1 MTVIR
6 KSDTPAPLDISRLN
20 VGPPLADEN
29 DPKASSHGGAL
40 VALEA
45 RIPKRYRDDIKPV
58 AQVAPR
64 RAIAPPTKGK
74 KTGPNV
80 RYLSPREMLEY
91 SQDLYA
97 AGIIGFEDYEAM
109 AFQPDL
115 HPHFNKTI
123 GALTGQCAA
132 PDRPRDFI
140 RHWQDRLNYVQ
151 RYYAADAF
159 EVRQAIRIIKALIAF
174 PQHDDIVFN

>member
-1 MTVIR
+1 MTLIR
-6 KSDTPAPLDISRLN
+6 KPDTPAPLDISRLN
-20 VGPPLADEN
+20 IGPPLADQTGRNEN
-29 DPKASSHGGAL
+29 RGGAL
-40 VALEA
+40 VALES
-45 RIPKRYRDDIKPV
+45 RVPQQLRDDVKPT
-58 AQVAPR
+58 PKTITR
-64 RAIAPPTKGK
+64 PAIAPPSRHRK
-74 KTGPNV
+74 KVPNV

-91 SQDLYA
+91 SQDMYA

-115 HPHFNKTI
+115 HPDFNKTI
-123 GALTGQCAA
+123 GALTGQSAA

-151 RYYAADAF
+151 RYYPADAT
-159 EVRQAIRIIKALIAF
+159 EVRQASRILKALMAF

>member
-20 VGPPLADEN
+20 VGPPLADDDGPN
-29 DPKASSHGGAL
+29 FNRGGAL

-45 RIPKRYRDDIKPV
+45 RIPNRHREDVKPAV
-58 AQVAPR
+58 RKGPR
-64 RAIAPPTKGK
+64 PAIAPPSKGNR

-80 RYLSPREMLEY
+80 RYLSPRQMLEY
-91 SQDLYA
+91 SQNLYA

-115 HPHFNKTI
+115 HPDFNKTI
-123 GALTGQCAA
+123 GALTGQSAA

-174 PQHDDIVFN
+174 PQHDDIIFN

>member
-1 MTVIR
+1 MTIHR
-6 KSDTPAPLDISRLN
+6 KPETPAPLDISRLN
-20 VGPPLADEN
+20 IGPPIADEFN
-29 DPKASSHGGAL
+29 STAEKGGAL

-45 RIPKRYRDDIKPV
+45 RVPQRYREDIKPI
-58 AQVAPR
+58 ARTAPR
-64 RAIAPPTKGK
+64 PVIAPPSKGR

-80 RYLSPREMLEY
+80 HYLSPREMLEY

-115 HPHFNKTI
+115 HPDFNKTI
-123 GALTGQCAA
+123 GALTGQRAA
-132 PDRPRDFI
+132 PDRPRDFV

-151 RYYAADAF
+151 RYYPADAH
-159 EVRQAIRIIKALIAF
+159 EVRQAIRILKALKAF
-174 PQHDDIVFN
+174 PQQNDIFIN

>member
-1 MTVIR
+1 MTLLR
-6 KSDTPAPLDISRLN
+6 KPDTPAPLDISRLN
-20 VGPPLADEN
+20 VGPPLADMPDN
-29 DPKASSHGGAL
+29 DLARGGAL

-45 RIPKRYRDDIKPV
+45 RVPQRHREDVRPIATPSSRP
-58 AQVAPR
+58 AL
-64 RAIAPPTKGK
+64 APPSPSH

-80 RYLSPREMLEY
+80 RYLSPREMLNY
-91 SQDLYA
+91 SQDMYA

-115 HPHFNKTI
+115 HPDFDKTI
-123 GALTGQCAA
+123 GALTGQLAA

-151 RYYAADAF
+151 RYYPADAT
-159 EVRQAIRIIKALIAF
+159 EVRQANRILKALIAF
-174 PQHDDIVFN
+174 PRHDDINFG

>member
-6 KSDTPAPLDISRLN
+6 KPDTPAPLDISRLN
-20 VGPPLADEN
+20 IGPPIAD
-29 DPKASSHGGAL
+29 DAAPKIATGGAL
-40 VALEA
+40 VALETRA
-45 RIPKRYRDDIKPV
+45 PKRHREDVKPISRS
-58 AQVAPR
+58 APR
-64 RAIAPPTKGK
+64 PAIAPPTARGRKA
-74 KTGPNV
+74 GPSA

-115 HPHFNKTI
+115 HPDFNKTI

-151 RYYAADAF
+151 RYYPADAH
-159 EVRQAIRIIKALIAF
+159 EVRQANRILKALMAF
-174 PQHDDIVFN
+174 PQHGDIVFN

>member
-20 VGPPLADEN
+20 VGPPLADDDSPN
-29 DPKASSHGGAL
+29 VSRGGAL
-40 VALEA
+40 VALES
-45 RIPKRYRDDIKPV
+45 RPPKRHREDIKPISRKGP
-58 AQVAPR
+58 QP
-64 RAIAPPTKGK
+64 AIAPPSRSNRKA
-74 KTGPNV
+74 GPNV
-80 RYLSPREMLEY
+80 RYLSPRQMLEY
-91 SQDLYA
+91 SQNLYA

>member
-6 KSDTPAPLDISRLN
+6 KQDTPAPLDISRLN
-20 VGPPLADEN
+20 VGPPIVDDLGSTVER
-29 DPKASSHGGAL
+29 GGAL

-45 RIPKRYRDDIKPV
+45 RVPKRHREDVKPISRS
-58 AQVAPR
+58 ALRP
-64 RAIAPPTKGK
+64 AIAPPAKGR

-80 RYLSPREMLEY
+80 HYLSPREMLEY

-97 AGIIGFEDYEAM
+97 AGVIGFEDYEAM

-115 HPHFNKTI
+115 HPDFNKTI

-151 RYYAADAF
+151 RYYVADAR
-159 EVRQAIRIIKALIAF
+159 EVRQANRILKALKAF
-174 PQHDDIVFN
+174 PQQGDIVFN

>member
-6 KSDTPAPLDISRLN
+6 KQDAPAPLDISRLN
-20 VGPPLADEN
+20 VGPPLAN
-29 DPKASSHGGAL
+29 DIETVHKHSQNGAL
-40 VALEA
+40 VSLETQV
-45 RIPKRYRDDIKPV
+45 PKKHRDDVKP
-58 AQVAPR
+58 APPKAPR
-64 RAIAPPTKGK
+64 RAIAPPNRRNA
-74 KTGPNV
+74 GPNV

-91 SQDLYA
+91 SQNLYA

-123 GALTGQCAA
+123 GALTGQVAA

-151 RYYAADAF
+151 RYYAADAR
-159 EVRQAIRIIKALIAF
+159 EVRQANRILKALMAF
-174 PQHDDIVFN
+174 PQHDNSLFN

>member
-6 KSDTPAPLDISRLN
+6 KPDTPAPLDISRLN
-20 VGPPLADEN
+20 VGPPLADEK
-29 DPKASSHGGAL
+29 PKTEKPGGAL
-40 VALEA
+40 VALES
-45 RIPKRYRDDIKPV
+45 RPPQRLREDVKP
-58 AQVAPR
+58 APR
-64 RAIAPPTKGK
+64 STQRPAIAPPSRSRRAV
-74 KTGPNV
+74 PNV

-115 HPHFNKTI
+115 HPSYDKTI

-151 RYYAADAF
+151 RYYPADAY
-159 EVRQAIRIIKALIAF
+159 EVRQASRILKALIAF
-174 PQHDDIVFN
+174 PQHDDILFN